1 MSILLLSL
9 LSLVTQ
15 YYRLDTATEEGF
27 RHLELHDIK
36 IWIFENAGLFWVF
49 ENQVTIVFAM
59 YLEYQVLK
67 KSMVNHWLIIVV
79 ISLYVY
85 VCFGCYSIC
94 QCVNGCSVL
103 GFEKSQE
110 LCLSLHDALHLTV
123 VFAMYSRE
131 FIWRQADHMY
141 CCGHCA
147 SQAKQGAVGSSST
160 NTKWDDQL
168 LAVSVLS
175 SRWFPRYWIGE

>member
-1 MSILLLSL
+1 MATVLRLGFEKVPENV
-9 LSLVTQ
+9 LVTAWHFL
-15 YYRLDTATEEGF
+15 Y
-27 RHLELHDIK
+27 
-36 IWIFENAGLFWVF
+36 
-49 ENQVTIVFAM
+49 
-59 YLEYQVLK
+59 
-67 KSMVNHWLIIVV
+67 LIIVTQ
-79 ISLYVY
+79 SLNFWECRIVLSFWKLGHNC
-85 VCFGCYSIC
+85 VCNVFRIPGFKEIDGKSLIYYCCDKFIC
-94 QCVNGCSVL
+94 TCVLWLLLHMSMSKWLQCLRL

-131 FIWRQADHMY
+131 FIWGQADHVY